1 MERRQTGLPLFV
13 YPHSLKPFLSGSPR
27 EDRGGGFLRGA
38 FVEQLMKSVIPLL
51 ELHSEPF
58 SQETMPFLS
67 FPPLSILFSLLG
79 MSFTFLAA

>member
-38 FVEQLMKSVIPLL
+38 FVEQLMKSVIPLTG
-51 ELHSEPF
+51 S
-58 SQETMPFLS
+58 
-67 FPPLSILFSLLG
+67 
-79 MSFTFLAA
+79 A